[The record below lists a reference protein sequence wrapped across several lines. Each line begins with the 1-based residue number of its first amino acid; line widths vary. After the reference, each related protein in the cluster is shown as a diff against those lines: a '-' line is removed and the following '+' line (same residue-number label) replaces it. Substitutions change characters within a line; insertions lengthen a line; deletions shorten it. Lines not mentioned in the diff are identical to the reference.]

1 MIPGPVTITEV
12 DHADVEDVVRAH
24 IALQHV
30 AYAHIADGG
39 HAAAL
44 WGSFDRRVA
53 DLHGQVD
60 AQAAARASDREPDAV
75 HLVARGERGAV
86 VGVAAAFQGVGDW
99 EREVFA
105 EGWQAPAAA
114 WCLDTL
120 YVMPG
125 LRGAGL
131 GLRLMDAA
139 LPERR
144 AAYLWVIS
152 DNVDAIRFYERNG
165 FHPDGFAG
173 RSGLGWGDMDMLRMV
188 RPEPTP

>member
-1 MIPGPVTITEV
+1 MIEPPVTIAPVT
-12 DHADVEDVVRAH
+12 HADVDDVVRAH

-30 AYAHIADGG
+30 AYAHIANEH

-44 WGSFDRRVA
+44 WGSFDERVA
-53 DLHGQVD
+53 TLHTEVD
-60 AQAAARASDREPDAV
+60 AVAAAGASGREPEARH
-75 HLVARGERGAV
+75 HLARGERGAV
-86 VGVAAAFQGVGDW
+86 VGVASAFRGVGDW
-99 EREVFA
+99 ERELFA
-105 EGWQAPAAA
+105 EAWQPPRSA

-139 LPERR
+139 LPHRR
-144 AAYLWVIS
+144 GAYLWVIS
-152 DNVDAIRFYERNG
+152 DNVDAIRFYERHG

-173 RSGLGWGDMDMLRMV
+173 RSGPSWGDMDMLRMV
-188 RPEPTP
+188 RPHPE

>member
-1 MIPGPVTITEV
+1 MIPGPVTISAVTH
-12 DHADVEDVVRAH
+12 DDVEDVVRAH
-24 IALQHV
+24 VALQHV

-44 WGSFDRRVA
+44 WNSFDDRVTQ
-53 DLHGQVD
+53 LHDAVD
-60 AQAAARASDREPDAV
+60 AAGAATASGREPDEV
-75 HLVARGERGAV
+75 HHLARGERGAV
-86 VGVAAAFQGVGDW
+86 VGVASAFRGVGDW
-99 EREVFA
+99 ERELFA
-105 EGWQAPAAA
+105 EAWQPPRSA

-139 LPERR
+139 LPHRR
-144 AAYLWVIS
+144 GAYLWVIS
-152 DNVDAIRFYERNG
+152 DNVDAIRFYERHG

-173 RSGLGWGDMDMLRMV
+173 RSGPSWGDMDMLRMI
-188 RPEPTP
+188 RTHPE